1 MLKADRGVR
10 ASQVTLAVDAASH
23 ANRKLVQSGNDHQSL
38 HFAEDIGLAQQWL
51 ADGAPVADVITM
63 LEARH
68 RFELSPDR
76 CRALAV
82 EILWA
87 ALGRSQPN
95 ADLNPNS
102 KESRYAAA

>member
-1 MLKADRGVR
+1 MLKASRR
-10 ASQVTLAVDAASH
+10 AGAGRITLAGDPASF
-23 ANRKLVQSGNDHQSL
+23 ANRKAAWSGNDRQSL

-51 ADGAPVADVITM
+51 ADDAPVADVITM

-68 RFELSPDR
+68 RFELSPTH

-87 ALGRSQPN
+87 AQGRSQRN
-95 ADLNPNS
+95 TDLNPKL
-102 KESRYAAA
+102 KESSYAAA

>member
-10 ASQVTLAVDAASH
+10 ASRVTLAVDPGSLAD
-23 ANRKLVQSGNDHQSL
+23 RKAVLSGNDQQSL
-38 HFAEDIGLAQQWL
+38 RLAEDIGLAQQWL
-51 ADGAPVADVITM
+51 ADGIPVADVITM
-63 LEARH
+63 LEVRH

-87 ALGRSQPN
+87 AQDRNQRN
-95 ADLNPNS
+95 TILNPNR
-102 KESRYAAA
+102 KESHYAAA